1 MSAKRKGTRS
11 LGIIGIIGLATY
23 VFLSTGTGFGAE
35 KKGEG
40 NNRPI
45 VTTADTLE
53 LDNKN
58 RIATF
63 TGTVVARQEQPG
75 KDPIVIECDKMVIHY
90 TGEPEKKAAPVSSK
104 TSEKKDAL
112 HQGQVEK
119 IVASGR
125 VRVVQ
130 GKDVA
135 TGETAV
141 FYNADQKIILTG
153 KAEFWQGKNLVKGE
167 EITVW
172 IKENRSLVTSKG
184 KNRVKAVIHQE
195 EK

>member
-1 MSAKRKGTRS
+1 MVIALS
-11 LGIIGIIGLATY
+11 LIGLWVQPVEAATK
-23 VFLSTGTGFGAE
+23 GQEREEE
-35 KKGEG
+35 K
-40 NNRPI
+40 RPI
-45 VTTADTLE
+45 VTTADRLE

-58 RIATF
+58 RVATF

-75 KDPIVIECDKMVIHY
+75 KDPLVIECDKLVIY
-90 TGEPEKKAAPVSSK
+90 YSGEGEKKPANSK
-104 TSEKKDAL
+104 NSEKKDL
-112 HQGQVEK
+112 LEQGRVEK

-125 VRVVQ
+125 VKVVR
-130 GKDVA
+130 GKEVA

-141 FYNADQKIILTG
+141 FYNADQRIVLSG

-172 IKENRSLVTSKG
+172 IKEDRSLVTGKG
-184 KNRVKAVIHQE
+184 SGRVKAVIHQE